1 MYVTTMGGFVSS
13 HACLTLYL
21 GFSLIL
27 SSLATPKLY
36 LLTCTPFIH
45 WGFFACFV
53 CVLAFL
59 LTFVSSGTP
68 CVIPSFYGCV
78 AYFPSL
84 RPSSPFTFT
93 HPVLPCTVS
102 AKHSCVHK
110 LRLSLPAYCLFL
122 SIELEV
128 SRDKYMVVIV
138 PANRAWAVVPAG
150 FNCSWLP
157 QRWVQPRWM

>member
-1 MYVTTMGGFVSS
+1 MGGFVSS

-45 WGFFACFV
+45 WGFFCML
-53 CVLAFL
+53 CLR
-59 LTFVSSGTP
+59 TR
-68 CVIPSFYGCV
+68 
-78 AYFPSL
+78 FPSHVSFFRYSL
-84 RPSSPFTFT
+84 CDSFFLWLCNLLSFFTSVFTIYFHAPSTT
-93 HPVLPCTVS
+93 CTVS

-110 LRLSLPAYCLFL
+110 LRLSLPVYCLFL
-122 SIELEV
+122 TIELEV